1 MARTF
6 PTYET
11 PQGPVRDF
19 IRYLAE
25 DTEPPRDEPFDQAIA
40 RARQTIANGED
51 PLCDMGD
58 GSGPRLASEILE
70 DIANPEIWAPLLAK
84 INQNIE
90 RAMMGQE
97 AVQWPKQP

>member
-25 DTEPPRDEPFDQAIA
+25 DTEPPKDQPLAEAIA
-40 RARQTIANGED
+40 HARQTIAEGGD
-51 PLCDMGD
+51 FLCDMGD
-58 GSGPRLASEILE
+58 GLGPRHASKILDE
-70 DIANPEIWAPLLAK
+70 MEAPARCALLFERIRTDLRQKVQMLEAANDVLH
-84 INQNIE
+84 
-90 RAMMGQE
+90 
-97 AVQWPKQP
+97 

>member
-1 MARTF
+1 MDRKF
-6 PTYET
+6 PTYDT

-40 RARQTIANGED
+40 RARQTIADGED

-58 GSGPRLASEILE
+58 GKGPRLASEILE
-70 DIANPEIWAPLLAK
+70 ELA
-84 INQNIE
+84 QPDGWRVLWRQIE
-90 RAMMGQE
+90 TNMTPIIG
-97 AVQWPKQP
+97 K

>member
-1 MARTF
+1 MDRKF

-25 DTEPPRDEPFDQAIA
+25 DTAPPQHATLDAAIA
-40 RARQTIANGED
+40 HARQVIADGED

-58 GSGPRLASEILE
+58 GLGPRHASKILDEIEEPTRCALLFERIRSDLRQKVQMLE
-70 DIANPEIWAPLLAK
+70 GANDVLH
-84 INQNIE
+84 
-90 RAMMGQE
+90 
-97 AVQWPKQP
+97 